1 VTLIDPVIG
10 AMRATR
16 SAQPT
21 NLPVSLPI
29 YESAAWSFTDLDE
42 LEAVLSGAQP
52 GVMYGSFGVPN
63 HDALEELCSSLE
75 SAEASVA
82 TNGGMTAI
90 FGALFTHLRP
100 GDRVVA
106 SYNLFG
112 PTLRLLSGL
121 RRYDIEVV
129 LIDGCDLGAVEHA
142 LGEPT
147 RLLLVETASNPR
159 VRVAD
164 IPALATLAHDA
175 GALLFVDNT
184 FAGPLVCRPLEHGAD
199 LVLESLT
206 KFAVGHYDALVG
218 LVAGGGELVEPVRA
232 NAFLT
237 GWLTGPFEAWLALRG
252 AQTLDVRMR
261 QANENA
267 AALADWLFERPEVR
281 AVSYPGRPDHPD
293 HAVASRI
300 FSAGAGALLAFEIDG
315 GRAEINR
322 MLRAFEHI
330 RLVTSLGGIATTI
343 NHPVSTSHRDV
354 DDETLK
360 YSGIHPGLLR
370 LAVGIEGVDAVQA
383 DLARGLSAASRPAAR
398 ELSGSTGGAQRA
410 WCARSDRR

>member
-1 VTLIDPVIG
+1 VTPLDPVTA

-16 SAQPT
+16 SAPPV
-21 NLPVSLPI
+21 NLPASMPI

-63 HDALEELCSSLE
+63 HDALEELCSTLE
-75 SAEASVA
+75 GAEASVA

-112 PTLRLLSGL
+112 PTLLLL
-121 RRYDIEVV
+121 REMRRYDIKVALV
-129 LIDGCDLGAVEHA
+129 DGCDLSAVERV
-142 LGEPT
+142 LEEPT
-147 RLLLVETASNPR
+147 RVLLVETASNPR

-164 IPALATLAHDA
+164 IQALATLAHDV

-184 FAGPLVCRPLEHGAD
+184 FASPLVCRPLEHGAD

-206 KFAVGHYDALVG
+206 KFVVGHYDALVG
-218 LVAGGGELVEPVRA
+218 LVASRGELVEPVRA
-232 NAFLT
+232 NAFRT
-237 GWLTGPFEAWLALRG
+237 GWLVGPFEAWLALRG
-252 AQTLDVRMR
+252 AQTVDVRTQR
-261 QANENA
+261 ANENA

-281 AVSYPGRPDHPD
+281 AVSYPGRADHPD
-293 HAVASRI
+293 HAVARRI
-300 FSAGAGALLAFEIDG
+300 FSPGAGALLAFEIDG

-322 MLRAFEHI
+322 MLHAFEHI

-354 DDETLK
+354 DAETLED
-360 YSGIHPGLLR
+360 SGIHPGLLR
-370 LAVGIEGVDAVQA
+370 LAVGVEGLDALQA
-383 DLARGLSAASRPAAR
+383 DLARGLSAATR
-398 ELSGSTGGAQRA
+398 GAPV
-410 WCARSDRR
+410 S